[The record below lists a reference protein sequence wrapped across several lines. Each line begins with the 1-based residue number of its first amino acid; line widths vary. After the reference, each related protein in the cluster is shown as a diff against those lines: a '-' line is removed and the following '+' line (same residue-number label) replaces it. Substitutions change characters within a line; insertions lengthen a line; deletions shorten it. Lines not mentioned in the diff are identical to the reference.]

1 MHISLSPHSPTHSP
15 TCSHFKGI
23 HGRVEVGNVALFDN
37 VSVVY
42 TCAAQPSNEEAST
55 EAPPS
60 EEETSTEAPP
70 SEEEESTEVGE
81 TSTGAP
87 PQEEEESTEAGE
99 MSTEASPRTEEE
111 VEPAQCDV
119 NTNAALDGGA
129 ELAAE
134 GGSDWTGSPSN
145 VAITTAHPSGSGGAV
160 FLVDPSSSSSAPY
173 RISQTVAVPVAA
185 ESVTIS
191 VEVHNS
197 VANTGITGHAAVA
210 AEFVGGVASPSR

>member
-70 SEEEESTEVGE
+70 S
-81 TSTGAP
+81 
-87 PQEEEESTEAGE
+87 EEEESTEAGE

-210 AEFVGGVASPSR
+210 AEFVGGVASPYR